1 MQYTASFYPTHLPL
15 RKRLMIIA
23 AVVAAHGMLI
33 AALPVQTPGAVV
45 PPREMEVTMAVPAV
59 AQPEKTLPLQHT
71 AIHVPHPPA
80 AQPAPQ
86 PLAAITQQDDTPVVV
101 PAEPAEPAPMAAA
114 VQAAPAS
121 VALPAGQDT
130 RPDYKAAYLDNRLDY
145 PMMARRLGIQGR
157 VVLDVEVLADGQCG
171 QATVAQS
178 SGHQMLDNA
187 ALESVRNWHFVPAR
201 HGTQVVTRW
210 FKVPITFALKNDEA

>member
-1 MQYTASFYPTHLPL
+1 MQHAASFYPSHLPL

-45 PPREMEVTMAVPAV
+45 PTREMEVTMAPVA
-59 AQPEKTLPLQHT
+59 AQPERTLPPLQHK
-71 AIHVPHPPA
+71 AIHVPPPPA
-80 AQPAPQ
+80 AKPVLQ
-86 PLAAITQQDDTPVVV
+86 PLAAITQQYDTPVVV

-121 VALPAGQDT
+121 VAPLAVQDIE
-130 RPDYKAAYLDNRLDY
+130 PDYKAAYLDNRLAY
-145 PMMARRLGIQGR
+145 PVAARRMGIQGR

-178 SGHQMLDNA
+178 SGHKVLDNA

-210 FKVPITFALKNDEA
+210 FRVPITFALKDDEA